1 MISATFLT
9 GEATVSLTSIGLPE
23 CTTDDYNILIIFSNH
38 VVNGNL
44 VFLGQKISTNNKEL
58 IFQMPLNMDYSGEI
72 WVTGIAVASHK

>member
-1 MISATFLT
+1 MIPASFLT

-23 CTTDDYNILIIFSNH
+23 CTTDDYNICIIFNNH

-44 VFLGQKISTNNKEL
+44 VFLGYKISTNNKEL